1 MVSYSSAKEEIK
13 RTADIVELI
22 GQFVHLR
29 KRGRNYV
36 GLCPFHTEK
45 DPSFTVNQERQTFH
59 CFGCKKGGDIF
70 TFWMEYHSSTFPEA
84 LRDLAERYNV
94 KISEGFNASA
104 ERKVQAQRE
113 VLFKINE
120 VTASYFQ
127 ETLRHQVKGN
137 PGRTYINQ
145 RSITEE
151 IISEFRLG
159 YAPDEWDGLVKT
171 LIRHHLGLDMAV
183 QAGVV
188 IPKKGG
194 GYYDRFRG
202 RIIFPIFD
210 LRLHVVAFGGR
221 ALDNSM
227 PKYVNTPETPIFH
240 KGEFLYG
247 LHASHKEIREN
258 GRAVIVEGY
267 MDYLALRKH
276 GLKEVVATLGTAIT
290 AKHIRKLKGYA
301 NEAVVVFDSDE
312 AGKAAALRSLPVF
325 SNEGLSAK
333 AIVLPDGHDPDSF
346 VNAKG
351 LSQFSDL
358 LNRASS
364 MFDFFLELKFTEG
377 DSDLEKIHGLKEI
390 LPVLFEIN
398 NFTLRSLYVKRLSE
412 RIGIKEDVV
421 LSELEKWRKNL
432 SGDAFEKGF
441 KERLTSSRV
450 ERRSLSDPHLLNLL
464 IHYPRSVERLMNC
477 EWKIL
482 LSDPVVMEIVDAF
495 FEKYSHEGPFSPED
509 LLDNLE
515 SEVACR
521 HFREALVEDSYYS
534 DQEVEQALEEFEE
547 KEHQIRRK
555 ASVQRACERGDVEG
569 LNQLLKMKISRAAK
583 VLRE

>member
-1 MVSYSSAKEEIK
+1 MVTYLSANEEIK

-22 GQFVHLR
+22 GQFVQLK

-36 GLCPFHTEK
+36 GLCPFHAEK

-84 LRDLAERYNV
+84 LRDLAERYHV
-94 KISEGFNASA
+94 KVSEGFNAST
-104 ERKVQAQRE
+104 ERKKQAQRE
-113 VLFKINE
+113 ALFKINE
-120 VTASYFQ
+120 MTAAYFQ
-127 ETLRHQVKGN
+127 ETLRHQEKGN

-145 RSITEE
+145 RSLTEE
-151 IISEFRLG
+151 IITEFRLG
-159 YAPDEWDGLVKT
+159 YAPDEWDGLT
-171 LIRHHLGLDMAV
+171 SILRRHHLDMNIAV

-188 IPKKGG
+188 ILKKGG

-210 LRLHVVAFGGR
+210 LRQHVVAFGGR
-221 ALDNSM
+221 VLDNSM

-247 LHASHKEIREN
+247 LHASHEVIRKN

-267 MDYLALRKH
+267 MDCLALRKH
-276 GLKEVVATLGTAIT
+276 GLKEVVATLGTALT

-301 NEAVVVFDSDE
+301 SEAVVVFDSDE

-346 VNAKG
+346 VNARG
-351 LSQFSDL
+351 ISQFLDL
-358 LNRASS
+358 LNRASP
-364 MFDFFLELKFTEG
+364 MFDFFLKLKFTER

-421 LSELEKWRKNL
+421 LTELEKWRKNI

-450 ERRSLSDPHLLNLL
+450 ERRSISDPHLLNLL
-464 IHYPRSVERLMNC
+464 IHYPSSVKRLINC
-477 EWKIL
+477 EWKVL

-495 FEKYSHEGPFSPED
+495 FKKYSQEGPFSPED
-509 LLDNLE
+509 LLDDLE
-515 SEVACR
+515 SEVAR
-521 HFREALVEDSYYS
+521 RQFREALVEDSHYS
-534 DQEVEQALEEFEE
+534 DQEVEQALVELEE
-547 KEHQIRRK
+547 KEQQIKRK
-555 ASVQRACERGDVEG
+555 ASVQRACERGDVEA